1 MKLAPLDSI
10 QNAHEDSLWTAAW
23 VRSDGDKPAL
33 LLTGR
38 LDETVRLWDPTKLT
52 CLHTNTG
59 HCLGVVSVTAH
70 PNRRIAASASLDSFI
85 RVFEVDTNN
94 TIATLEALPSEVWQL
109 QFSPDVS
116 NTFPFIEKLNCFL
129 HSNSDVVL
137 CLVNELKRY
146 HNHTKRRSTSFNLFW
161 LSIIVGKL
169 FNFYLYTYLWIYAL
183 FSILRQNIWSLFL
196 KSKFGIL
203 LNNSLPAPRASFG
216 LLPPFQFK
224 KQRETFESCNLIN
237 LWS

>member
-1 MKLAPLDSI
+1 MKLASLDSI

-33 LLTGR
+33 LLTGG

-94 TIATLEALPSEVWQL
+94 TIATLEAPPSEVWQL

-116 NTFPFIEKLNCFL
+116 NTFPFFEKLNCFL
-129 HSNSDVVL
+129 HSNSGIVL
-137 CLVNELKRY
+137 CPVNELKRY
-146 HNHTKRRSTSFNLFW
+146 HHHTRRRSRSFNLF
-161 LSIIVGKL
+161 
-169 FNFYLYTYLWIYAL
+169 
-183 FSILRQNIWSLFL
+183 
-196 KSKFGIL
+196 
-203 LNNSLPAPRASFG
+203 
-216 LLPPFQFK
+216 
-224 KQRETFESCNLIN
+224 
-237 LWS
+237 